1 MILEILQK
9 IDWTKVIMT
18 ILSALFGLSVFIG
31 VKKNYKQVQKS
42 GNNSNNIQVTGD
54 MNIDGNIK

>member
-42 GNNSNNIQVTGD
+42 GNNSNNIQVAGD

>member
-1 MILEILQK
+1 MIFKILQK
-9 IDWTKVIMT
+9 IDWTKAIMT

-42 GNNSNNIQVTGD
+42 GNNSNNIQVAGD

>member
-9 IDWTKVIMT
+9 IDWTKVIIT

-42 GNNSNNIQVTGD
+42 GNNSNNIQVAGD

>member
-42 GNNSNNIQVTGD
+42 GNNSNNIQVAGD
-54 MNIDGNIK
+54 MNIDGDIK

>member
-9 IDWTKVIMT
+9 IDWTKAIMT

-42 GNNSNNIQVTGD
+42 GNNSNNIQVAGD